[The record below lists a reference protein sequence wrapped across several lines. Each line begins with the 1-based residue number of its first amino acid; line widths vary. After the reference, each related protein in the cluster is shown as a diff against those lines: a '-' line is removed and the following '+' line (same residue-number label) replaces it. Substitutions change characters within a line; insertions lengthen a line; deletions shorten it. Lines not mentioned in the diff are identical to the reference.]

1 MRQTLTHEND
11 PTPGVSISTLAHE
24 YPRASLVPGHA
35 HGSSQLI
42 YAGRGVMEVSSGRRL
57 WTIPPHFALWIPAK
71 TTHQIRMP
79 EAVSMRTL
87 YLRSRLID
95 LGRSC
100 TVLYVGGLL
109 RELIFE
115 VVRIGRLRNRS
126 HLESALRDVLLA
138 QLKQASPVPTGVA
151 LPTDDRA
158 FAVAQTVIADPG
170 ARLSL
175 VSMCGS
181 AGLSVRTLERVFH
194 REVGIDFESWRRQV
208 RLMKAVELMISG
220 ASIKQAAFS
229 VGYHQPTAFVELFRR
244 TYATTPKAWVSA
256 LKRL

>member
-1 MRQTLTHEND
+1 
-11 PTPGVSISTLAHE
+11 V
-24 YPRASLVPGHA
+24 SLVPTHA

-42 YAGRGVMEVSSGRRL
+42 YASRGIMEVSSGRRF

-87 YLRSRLID
+87 YLRPRLID
-95 LGRSC
+95 LGRRC
-100 TVLYVGGLL
+100 TVLYVSDLL

-115 VVRIGRLRNRS
+115 IVRIGRLRSSNR
-126 HLESALRDVLLA
+126 LENALKVVLLT
-138 QLKQASPVPTGVA
+138 QLKHASPVPTGVA
-151 LPTDDRA
+151 IPTDERA
-158 FAVAQTVIADPG
+158 LAVAQTVIGAPG

-175 VSMCGS
+175 ASMCRAG
-181 AGLSVRTLERVFH
+181 GLSVRTLERVFH

-208 RLMKAVELMISG
+208 RLMKAVELLVSG
-220 ASIKQAAFS
+220 LSVKQAAFS
-229 VGYHQPTAFVELFRR
+229 VGYLQPTPFVELFRR
-244 TYATTPKAWVSA
+244 TYGTTPKAWISA